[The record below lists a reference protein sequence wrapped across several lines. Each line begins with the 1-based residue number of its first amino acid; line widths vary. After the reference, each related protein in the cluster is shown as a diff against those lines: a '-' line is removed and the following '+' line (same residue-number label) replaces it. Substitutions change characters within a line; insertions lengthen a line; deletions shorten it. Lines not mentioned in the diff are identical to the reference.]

1 LLTLPDDRY
10 LRLAG
15 TPYQVGYQLGEKLQT
30 NLAEDIT
37 HYLTGGPLKFGEAT
51 PKSLAEGAPGWFESL
66 PPRFRLEMEGLAE
79 GSGVPIQRIAEWAYA
94 DAGGKLGCSAFL
106 LRTGDALWVGRNNDL
121 WAPEFWGYAIR
132 RQVTGRLGTLS
143 FGLQGELF
151 AVTGVNQAGL
161 WLHYNG
167 LPATDRTD
175 APGWTPYVLL
185 TEILE
190 TCKNVD
196 EVEAQLRAEHRTGG
210 MLVFVAGPKGQAA
223 ILECSCSQV
232 TRQDLNAGFLV
243 GANHYQF
250 LPDLTEKQAPPS
262 GSRQRAAALAARLTG
277 LPSEP
282 DKEDLIAA
290 LADPQVEQR
299 GADYGTVYAAL
310 YNPLSRQLWF
320 TFGGYP
326 AASQGDW
333 QAIPWP
339 Y

>member
-1 LLTLPDDRY
+1 
-10 LRLAG
+10 
-15 TPYQVGYQLGEKLQT
+15 
-30 NLAEDIT
+30 
-37 HYLTGGPLKFGEAT
+37 
-51 PKSLAEGAPGWFESL
+51 
-66 PPRFRLEMEGLAE
+66 M
-79 GSGVPIQRIAEWAYA
+79 
-94 DAGGKLGCSAFL
+94 
-106 LRTGDALWVGRNNDL
+106 
-121 WAPEFWGYAIR
+121 
-132 RQVTGRLGTLS
+132 
-143 FGLQGELF
+143 
-151 AVTGVNQAGL
+151 
-161 WLHYNG
+161 
-167 LPATDRTD
+167 
-175 APGWTPYVLL
+175 
-185 TEILE
+185 
-190 TCKNVD
+190 
-196 EVEAQLRAEHRTGG
+196 
-210 MLVFVAGPKGQAA
+210 
-223 ILECSCSQV
+223 